1 MYLSCRSV
9 INLAMFIALALATST
24 SFAQPMILSQNSQI
38 AAADAEHTRQLAAWW
53 RVFESVPRLAK

>member
-1 MYLSCRSV
+1 MYLPCRSV

-38 AAADAEHTRQLAAWW
+38 AAAPDVAINAKGELAVLWID
-53 RVFESVPRLAK
+53 R